1 MTQNETKFMDSALAL
16 AETLHF
22 TKAAKRL
29 RISQPQLTKNIQE
42 LEDTLGIRLFDR
54 DRKTVTLNDAGRA
67 YLEQARLSIM
77 YAERAFQA
85 AKEAMREVDT
95 VLHVGRSPYTDPFLV
110 STLNSIQLPLYARL
124 RVELSSR
131 FSCELVDE
139 ILAGALDVAIATEP
153 PESPLLT
160 MVTVAES
167 PFYIAMSRRD
177 KLASSPAVTL
187 EALSKYCWILFER
200 RLHPPLYDHVLRL
213 AQERKVTPQKIRH
226 ITAPEEA
233 FPLVEAGECI
243 AFVVKTGA
251 LLLSRNGVTV
261 RPLLEPELILR
272 THLVSRADN
281 ESKLVSEF
289 VRTYMRKLSPVKK
302 EVQLALPLDVKRI
315 A

>member
-1 MTQNETKFMDSALAL
+1 MTQNDTKFMDSAMAL

-67 YLEQARLSIM
+67 YLQQAKLSIM

-85 AKEAMREVDT
+85 AKEAVREADT
-95 VLHVGRSPYTDPFLV
+95 SLHIGRSPYTDPVLI
-110 STLNSIQLPLYARL
+110 STLDSVQLPLYTRL
-124 RVELSSR
+124 RIEISSHY
-131 FSCELVDE
+131 SCELVNE
-139 ILAGALDVAIATEP
+139 VLTGALDVAIATEP
-153 PESPLLT
+153 PESHLLT
-160 MVTVAES
+160 MVQVAEL
-167 PFYIAMSRRD
+167 PFYIAMSRKD
-177 KLASSPAVTL
+177 KLAGSPSVTL
-187 EALSKYCWILFER
+187 EALANHCWILFER
-200 RLHPPLYDHVLRL
+200 RLHPPLYDHVLHM
-213 AQERKVTPQKIRH
+213 AKDRKIVPKKIRH

-233 FPLVEAGECI
+233 FPLVEAGECV

-251 LLLSRNGVTV
+251 LLLARNGVTV
-261 RPLLEPELILR
+261 RPLDEPALKMK
-272 THLVSRADN
+272 TYLVSRADN

-289 VRTYMRKLSPVKK
+289 VRTYMRKLSPPRKD
-302 EVQLALPLDVKRI
+302 VQSVTAAAVRRI

>member
-1 MTQNETKFMDSALAL
+1 MTQNETKFMDSAIAL

-42 LEDTLGIRLFDR
+42 LEDILGVRLFDR

-67 YLEQARLSIM
+67 YLEQAKLSIM

-85 AKEAMREVDT
+85 AREAMREAET
-95 VLHVGRSPYTDPFLV
+95 ALHVGRSPYTDPFLI
-110 STLNSIQLPLYARL
+110 STLNSVKLPLYTRL

-139 ILAGALDVAIATEP
+139 VLAGALDLAIATEP

-160 MVTVAES
+160 TVKVAES
-167 PFYIAMSRRD
+167 PFYIAMSTRD
-177 KLASSPAVTL
+177 KLARNPSVTMD
-187 EALSKYCWILFER
+187 AISNQCWILFER
-200 RLHPPLYDHVLRL
+200 RLHPPLYDDVLHI
-213 AQERKVTPQKIRH
+213 AEQKGAVPKKIRH

-261 RPLLEPELILR
+261 RPLDEPALTLK
-272 THLVSRADN
+272 TYLVSRADN
-281 ESKLVSEF
+281 ESKLLSEF
-289 VRTYMRKLSPVKK
+289 VRTYMRKLSPPKK
-302 EVQLALPLDVKRI
+302 GLQLALPIAVKRT